1 MTKRTVT
8 LLPIVTIALMVIW
21 LPASPLNAASTVVYR
36 VNAGGPEL
44 QGTPTPR
51 RAPLHM

>member
-1 MTKRTVT
+1 VMTKRTVA
-8 LLPIVTIALMVIW
+8 LLLVITIALMVTW

-44 QGTPTPR
+44 
-51 RAPLHM
+51 